1 MAYSQSKVD
10 EIEKRFQQFMQCE
23 DEVEKELQAI
33 YESLLDEVLMG
44 FVFDSHKNAK
54 LGIDD
59 AEKGISDGDF
69 SATNVPGLD
78 LMGNPMKVP
87 QVKCTCPHCERD
99 VGANH
104 FARHM
109 ENCFGLGRN
118 SARTASR
125 RSTTTVKYTESET
138 VSSDDEDDD
147 WDKSKKRKHK
157 STKNPAKKRK

>member
-10 EIEKRFQQFMQCE
+10 EIEKRFQQFMLCE
-23 DEVEKELQAI
+23 EAVEKEKEAI

-44 FVFDSHKNAK
+44 FVFDSHRNAK

-59 AEKGISDGDF
+59 AEEGIPDGNFD
-69 SATNVPGLD
+69 SIDVPGLD
-78 LMGNPMKVP
+78 FLGNPRKVP
-87 QVKCTCPHCERD
+87 QVKCTCPNCERD
-99 VGANH
+99 VGANY

-138 VSSDDEDDD
+138 VSDDDVDDD
-147 WDKSKKRKHK
+147 WGKSKKRKRK
-157 STKNPAKKRK
+157 SSKNPTKKRK